1 MKAAVYHAP
10 YNVTGEEVEKP
21 QAGPGE
27 ILVKMKACGICGSDL
42 HTYRLGLF
50 QDEITKAVPQG
61 RIPGHEFAG
70 DVVEVGAGVEGISVG
85 DRVMAL
91 AVGGMAEYVVI
102 TPAALNLT
110 VYKLP
115 PEVSYEEAATLEPM
129 ATSLHCAKL
138 GTPVNGEQVVIFGAG
153 IIGLGILQSLKALGV
168 DLKKII
174 VADMADNR
182 LEMARKLGATDVI
195 NVGKVDFA
203 EKVMEL
209 AGPAPPIL
217 LLPLVTSPNVDLV
230 YDAVG
235 YIKDNPAPPA
245 LEQALNVTRE
255 WGRIVVVGVYEGP
268 MMLDPM
274 AMVAKQI
281 KIQGSYAYNLP
292 DELLEALEL
301 IRAKKV
307 DRNALITH
315 VFPLEK
321 AKEAFETQA
330 NTGASVKV
338 IFKT

>member
-70 DVVEVGAGVEGISVG
+70 DVVEVGAGVDGIAVG

-91 AVGGMAEYVVI
+91 AAGGMADYVVV
-102 TPAALNLT
+102 TPAVLNFT

-115 PEVSYEEAATLEPM
+115 PEVSYEEAATLEPL

-138 GTPVNGEQVVIFGAG
+138 GTPANGEQVVVFGAG
-153 IIGLGILQSLKALGV
+153 IIGLGIIQCLKALGV
-168 DLKKII
+168 DLKKLI
-174 VADMADNR
+174 VADVADNR
-182 LEMARKLGATDVI
+182 LALAKKLGATDVI
-195 NVGKVDFA
+195 NVRTTDFV
-203 EKVMEL
+203 EKVTEMV
-209 AGPAPPIL
+209 GSAPLMLVPTQTT
-217 LLPLVTSPNVDLV
+217 PLVDLV

-255 WGRIVVVGVYEGP
+255 WGRVVVVGVYEGP
-268 MMLDPM
+268 VTMDPM

-281 KIQGSYAYNLP
+281 KIQGSYAYNIP
-292 DELLEALEL
+292 DELAEGLEL

-307 DRNALITH
+307 DRNALISH

-330 NTGASVKV
+330 NAGASVKV

>member
-1 MKAAVYHAP
+1 
-10 YNVTGEEVEKP
+10 
-21 QAGPGE
+21 
-27 ILVKMKACGICGSDL
+27 
-42 HTYRLGLF
+42 
-50 QDEITKAVPQG
+50 
-61 RIPGHEFAG
+61 
-70 DVVEVGAGVEGISVG
+70 
-85 DRVMAL
+85 MAL
-91 AVGGMAEYVVI
+91 AAGGMAEYVVV
-102 TPAALNLT
+102 TPAVLNFT

-129 ATSLHCAKL
+129 ATSLHCTKL
-138 GTPVNGEQVVIFGAG
+138 GAPANGEQVVVFGAG
-153 IIGLGILQSLKALGV
+153 IIGLGIIQCLKAMGV
-168 DLKKII
+168 DLKKLI
-174 VADMADNR
+174 VADVADNR
-182 LEMARKLGATDVI
+182 LEMAKKLGATDVI
-195 NVGKVDFA
+195 NVSKTDLV
-203 EKVMEL
+203 EKVMVL

-217 LLPLVTSPNVDLV
+217 LLPTVTSPNVDLV

-235 YIKDNPAPPA
+235 YIKDNTAPPV
-245 LEQALNVTRE
+245 LEQALNITRE
-255 WGRIVVVGVYEGP
+255 WGRIAVVGVYEGP
-268 MMLDPM
+268 IMLDPM

-330 NTGASVKV
+330 NAGASVKV

>member
-70 DVVEVGAGVEGISVG
+70 DVVEVGAGVDGIAVG

-91 AVGGMAEYVVI
+91 AAGGMADYVVV
-102 TPAALNLT
+102 TPAVLNFT

-115 PEVSYEEAATLEPM
+115 PEVSYEEAATLEPL

-138 GTPVNGEQVVIFGAG
+138 GTPANGEQVVVFGAG
-153 IIGLGILQSLKALGV
+153 IIGLGIIQCLKALGV
-168 DLKKII
+168 DLKKLI
-174 VADMADNR
+174 VADVADNR
-182 LEMARKLGATDVI
+182 LALAKKLGATDVI
-195 NVGKVDFA
+195 NVRTTDFV
-203 EKVMEL
+203 EKVTEMV
-209 AGPAPPIL
+209 GSAPLMLVPTQTT
-217 LLPLVTSPNVDLV
+217 PLVDLV

-255 WGRIVVVGVYEGP
+255 WGRVVVVGVYEGP
-268 MMLDPM
+268 VTMDPM

-281 KIQGSYAYNLP
+281 KIQGSYAYNIP
-292 DELLEALEL
+292 DELAEGLEL

-315 VFPLEK
+315 TFPLEK

-330 NTGASVKV
+330 NAGASVKV